1 MTTRT
6 ALRTFLHLA
15 ILTLLLLAT
24 LPRLAAAQS
33 GPPVTPEIVAA
44 AAAAKTPVAPGPVQP
59 TWDSIRANYSV
70 PQWFIDAKF
79 GITMHWGLFS
89 VPAYHNEWYEKYMY
103 SAAPSAGVDHSFA
116 GWHAQN
122 FGPPDKFGY
131 KDFIPLFTAKDFN
144 ADDVAELVKE
154 SGAKYFAPT
163 VEHHDGFSLWNSA
176 TNPFNATNMSPHRDL
191 VGEMAIAT
199 RKVGLKFG
207 VASHNIEHY
216 TFIHPPPGVKTDL
229 DDPQYANFYWT
240 NHSDARLVEFLQ
252 DWVLKSMELID
263 QYQPDIF
270 WYDNGINSRDYD
282 PLKLK
287 VAAYYYNRALQWHK
301 PVTFLTK
308 DSAFLAGSVLEFEK
322 LNPRGPTQILTGIW
336 DAEEPIGSTWGY
348 STANPVETFRGAGS
362 VINELCT
369 ILSMNGNLL
378 LNLSPT
384 GTGAIND
391 AQRTAL
397 KEVGKWLA
405 VNGEAVYG
413 HPQLDRRRRRIYASA
428 SAQWPRPRRKSPRR
442 TGRRAPRCSN
452 CTRRATHKPGR
463 TRRSRTNRSCRR
475 AARAHP
481 CGSSRTEARRLSLHR
496 QGRQPLRH
504 RAILARRHRRHRVAH
519 QGQGPRRRGSSGQD
533 QDRHPPRQ
541 PRQTEV
547 HPGRRRPQ
555 GQASRRQ
562 AMRLRLDA
570 EDRGPEDEPRRPARP
585 RRHGRSALATG
596 NSQSRQHLRHC
607 APRDWIGHRRRN
619 LRQRL
624 QHKSPLRHRRMW

>member
-1 MTTRT
+1 MFRPTP
-6 ALRTFLHLA
+6 LRPSLHPA
-15 ILTLLLLAT
+15 IFTVLLLAM
-24 LPRLAAAQS
+24 LPRFAGAQS
-33 GPPVTPEIVAA
+33 GPPVTPEIVVA

-59 TWDSIRANYSV
+59 TWDSIRANYAV

-103 SAAPSAGVDHSFA
+103 SAAPAAGVDHSFSA
-116 GWHAQN
+116 WHTQN

-176 TNPFNATNMSPHRDL
+176 TNPFNATNMVPHRDL
-191 VGEMAIAT
+191 VGEMAVAT

-240 NHSDARLVEFLQ
+240 DHSDARLQEFLQ

-301 PVTFLTK
+301 PVTLLTK

-322 LNPRGPTQILTGIW
+322 LNPRGPTQILKGIW

-348 STANPVETFRGAGS
+348 STANPVETFRGARS
-362 VINELCT
+362 VINELCI

-391 AQRTAL
+391 QQRTAL

-405 VNGEAVYG
+405 VNGEVVYG
-413 HPQLDRRRRRIYASA
+413 THNWIVDGEGFTPLPPRSGAMRRPEAA
-428 SAQWPRPRRKSPRR
+428 AAAAAEQGPTAGVAEPATATPRPQ
-442 TGRRAPRCSN
+442 RA
-452 CTRRATHKPGR
+452 
-463 TRRSRTNRSCRR
+463 NRPPDVD
-475 AARAHP
+475 A
-481 CGSSRTEARRLSLHR
+481 SS
-496 QGRQPLRH
+496 
-504 RAILARRHRRHRVAH
+504 
-519 QGQGPRRRGSSGQD
+519 QGPKPVEYRFTVKGDNLYAIAQSW
-533 QDRHPPRQ
+533 
-541 PRQTEV
+541 
-547 HPGRRRPQ
+547 PGDTALITSLAKGKALDGAVPQ
-555 GQASRRQ
+555 GKIKTVTLLGSPGKLKFTQDADGLKVKLP
-562 AMRLRLDA
+562 ADKPCDYAWTLKIVGLKMNPAGPPVPAVMADLR
-570 EDRGPEDEPRRPARP
+570 
-585 RRHGRSALATG
+585 
-596 NSQSRQHLRHC
+596 
-607 APRDWIGHRRRN
+607 
-619 LRQRL
+619 
-624 QHKSPLRHRRMW
+624 

>member
-1 MTTRT
+1 MSIPSS
-6 ALRTFLHLA
+6 LRPA
-15 ILTLLLLAT
+15 ILTLLVLAAM
-24 LPRLAAAQS
+24 PRLARAQS
-33 GPPVTPEIVAA
+33 GPPVTPEIV

-103 SAAPSAGVDHSFA
+103 SAAPAAGVDHSFSA
-116 GWHAQN
+116 WHTQN

-176 TNPFNATNMSPHRDL
+176 TNPFNAFNMGPHRDL
-191 VGEMAIAT
+191 VGEMAVAT

-229 DDPQYANFYWT
+229 DDPKFANFYWT
-240 NHSDARLVEFLQ
+240 GHSDARLQEFLQ

-322 LNPRGPTQILTGIW
+322 LNPRGPTQILKGIW

-348 STANPVETFRGAGS
+348 STANPVETFRGARS

-391 AQRTAL
+391 QQRTAL

-413 HPQLDRRRRRIYASA
+413 THNWIVDGEGFTPLPPRSGAMRRPEAA
-428 SAQWPRPRRKSPRR
+428 AAAAAEQGPTAGVAAPATATPRPPRP
-442 TGRRAPRCSN
+442 PRPPDAD
-452 CTRRATHKPGR
+452 AT
-463 TRRSRTNRSCRR
+463 
-475 AARAHP
+475 A
-481 CGSSRTEARRLSLHR
+481 
-496 QGRQPLRH
+496 
-504 RAILARRHRRHRVAH
+504 
-519 QGQGPRRRGSSGQD
+519 QGPKPVEYRFTVKGDNLYAIAQSWPGDTALITSLAKGKTLDGQ
-533 QDRHPPRQ
+533 
-541 PRQTEV
+541 V
-547 HPGRRRPQ
+547 PQ
-555 GQASRRQ
+555 GKIKTVTLLGSPGKLKFTQDADGLKVKLP
-562 AMRLRLDA
+562 ADKPCDYAWTLKIVGLKMNPAGPPVPAVMADLR
-570 EDRGPEDEPRRPARP
+570 
-585 RRHGRSALATG
+585 
-596 NSQSRQHLRHC
+596 
-607 APRDWIGHRRRN
+607 
-619 LRQRL
+619 
-624 QHKSPLRHRRMW
+624 

>member
-144 ADDVAELVKE
+144 ADNVAELVKE

-413 HPQLDRRRRRIYASA
+413 THNWIVDGEGFTPLP
-428 SAQWPRPRRKSPRR
+428 PRS
-442 TGRRAPRCSN
+442 G
-452 CTRRATHKPGR
+452 
-463 TRRSRTNRSCRR
+463 
-475 AARAHP
+475 
-481 CGSSRTEARRLSLHR
+481 
-496 QGRQPLRH
+496 
-504 RAILARRHRRHRVAH
+504 LARGGNRPGEPGGARPAAPTAPGAPPTSPVVPAAPAPTVAAAAPPAPIPAEA
-519 QGQGPRRRGSSGQD
+519 QGPKPVVYRFTVKGDNLYAIAQSW
-533 QDRHPPRQ
+533 
-541 PRQTEV
+541 
-547 HPGRRRPQ
+547 PGDTAVIASLTKGKALDGAVPQ
-555 GQASRRQ
+555 GKIKTVTLLGSPGKLKFTQDADGLKVKLP
-562 AMRLRLDA
+562 ADKPCDYAWTLKIVGLKMNPAGPPVPAVMADLR
-570 EDRGPEDEPRRPARP
+570 
-585 RRHGRSALATG
+585 
-596 NSQSRQHLRHC
+596 
-607 APRDWIGHRRRN
+607 
-619 LRQRL
+619 
-624 QHKSPLRHRRMW
+624 

>member
-1 MTTRT
+1 MSRPT
-6 ALRTFLHLA
+6 ALRTLLHPVF
-15 ILTLLLLAT
+15 LTLLLLAL

-122 FGPPDKFGY
+122 FGPPDNFGY

-176 TNPFNATNMSPHRDL
+176 TNPFNAFNMGPHRDL
-191 VGEMAIAT
+191 VGEMAVAT

-229 DDPQYANFYWT
+229 DDPKFANFYWT
-240 NHSDARLVEFLQ
+240 NHSDARLQEFLQ

-301 PVTFLTK
+301 PVTLLTK

-322 LNPRGPTQILTGIW
+322 LNPRGPTQILKGIW

-413 HPQLDRRRRRIYASA
+413 THNWIVDGEGFTPLPPRSPQMRRPEAAAAAAMEQGPTAGVAAPGTATPRPPRAPNA
-428 SAQWPRPRRKSPRR
+428 DVSAQGPKPVVYRFTVKGENLYAIAQSWPGD
-442 TGRRAPRCSN
+442 TAVI
-452 CTRRATHKPGR
+452 T
-463 TRRSRTNRSCRR
+463 
-475 AARAHP
+475 
-481 CGSSRTEARRLSLHR
+481 SLAK
-496 QGRQPLRH
+496 GKL
-504 RAILARRHRRHRVAH
+504 LD
-519 QGQGPRRRGSSGQD
+519 GQL
-533 QDRHPPRQ
+533 
-541 PRQTEV
+541 
-547 HPGRRRPQ
+547 PQ
-555 GQASRRQ
+555 GKIKTVTLLGSPGKLKFTQ
-562 AMRLRLDA
+562 DA
-570 EDRGPEDEPRRPARP
+570 EGLKIKLPAERPCDYAFAFKITGLKMNPAGPPVPAVM
-585 RRHGRSALATG
+585 AD
-596 NSQSRQHLRHC
+596 LR
-607 APRDWIGHRRRN
+607 
-619 LRQRL
+619 
-624 QHKSPLRHRRMW
+624 